1 MDFIN
6 EIIDFLVDPNGI
18 GFPILIG
25 TGLGAI
31 LYLMNYATKANTK
44 ATEHAEKNKVD
55 DRYNNK
61 NLPYKPF

>member
-6 EIIDFLVDPNGI
+6 EIIDFLVDPDGI
-18 GFPILIG
+18 GFPVLIG
-25 TGLGAI
+25 AGLGTI
-31 LYLMNYATKANTK
+31 LYLMNYTTKAGTR
-44 ATEHAEKNKVD
+44 ATEHVEKNKVD